1 MTNEPT
7 QTAIHGASGDTCGS
21 CGAALNFDQR
31 YCLACGT
38 RRAGTG
44 LHFQQILASDSAAAS
59 ATNPQNTA
67 ASTDA
72 ARSSLPA
79 LASIACLLL
88 ALGVGVVIGN
98 AGGGSSSSAA
108 TPPVIS
114 VGAGGATT
122 DTTGGTTTDTTSVKK
137 KGASSTGDASSAGAS
152 KATNTALKKLENLS
166 PEEYQKQSLK
176 LPKTVE
182 TGGKPPPKDNKAP
195 ANGGSFETIG

>member
-59 ATNPQNTA
+59 TTGVRSGA
-67 ASTDA
+67 ASPDA

-98 AGGGSSSSAA
+98 SGGSSSNAA

-122 DTTGGTTTDTTSVKK
+122 DTTGGTTTDTTSGKK

>member
-38 RRAGTG
+38 RRAGAG
-44 LHFQQILASDSAAAS
+44 LHFQQILASDNAAAS
-59 ATNPQNTA
+59 ATNPQNAA
-67 ASTDA
+67 ASTDE

-98 AGGGSSSSAA
+98 SGGSSSTAA
-108 TPPVIS
+108 TPRVIS
-114 VGAGGATT
+114 VGAGGAATDTTAGSTT
-122 DTTGGTTTDTTSVKK
+122 DTASGSK
-137 KGASSTGDASSAGAS
+137 KGASSTPSASSAGAS

-166 PEEYQKQSLK
+166 PAEYQKQSLK
-176 LPKTVE
+176 LPKTVS

-195 ANGGSFETIG
+195 ANGGSFQTIG